1 MSRPASRETARDLLA
16 QAVIGLDNCTAAE
29 HASSVALRGIGYA
42 LLEVADAIRA
52 QSECLANEGVVV
64 K

>member
-1 MSRPASRETARDLLA
+1 MSRPTNRETARDLLA

-29 HASSVALRGIGYA
+29 HAH
-42 LLEVADAIRA
+42 
-52 QSECLANEGVVV
+52 QSECLTNEGVIT

>member
-1 MSRPASRETARDLLA
+1 MSINRQAARDLLA
-16 QAVIGLDNCTAAE
+16 QAVIGLDNCTPAE

-42 LLEVADAIRA
+42 LLEVADAIRD
-52 QSECLANEGVVV
+52 QNECLINVGVVT